1 MALTVEQVT
10 AAKAE
15 AKEFLEY
22 SSQVLCHTLG
32 VDPTT
37 VTASYTNPVAV
48 DDAFYEAH
56 ECLRL
61 QLAALG
67 ALA

>member
-1 MALTVEQVT
+1 MALTTAQVT

-15 AKEFLEY
+15 AKEYLEY
-22 SSQVLCHTLG
+22 STQVLCLGLG
-32 VDPTT
+32 VDPAA
-37 VTASYTNPVAV
+37 VTASYTNPEA
-48 DDAFYEAH
+48 DGTEFYIAH
-56 ECLRL
+56 ECLRK

>member
-1 MALTVEQVT
+1 MALTAEQVA

-22 SSQVLCHTLG
+22 STQVLCLSLG
-32 VDPTT
+32 IDPTT
-37 VTASYTNPVAV
+37 VTASYTNPVASG
-48 DDAFYEAH
+48 EPLHESH
-56 ECLRL
+56 ECLKV

>member
-1 MALTVEQVT
+1 MALTDAQVA

-15 AKEFLEY
+15 AKEYLEY
-22 SSQVLCHTLG
+22 STQVLCLALG
-32 VDPTT
+32 VDPAT
-37 VTASYTNPVAV
+37 VTASYTNPETSGTE
-48 DDAFYEAH
+48 FYVAH
-56 ECLRL
+56 ECLRK

>member
-1 MALTVEQVT
+1 MALTAEQVA

-22 SSQVLCHTLG
+22 SSQVLCQILG
-32 VDPTT
+32 VDPTA
-37 VTASYTNPVAV
+37 VTASYTNPVASG
-48 DDAFYEAH
+48 DALYESH
-56 ECLRL
+56 ECLRI